1 MTRGGN
7 DSMSISLK
15 KRALQHQF
23 GIKTIR
29 SSFAIRLHETGD
41 VFLKQHRTFVKM
53 APKNFQVLEIP
64 KLPTLSYSASQ
75 VRMEG
80 FLPLADLAPCS
91 EGKIRVTSAK
101 TV

>member
-1 MTRGGN
+1 MTSGGN
-7 DSMSISLK
+7 DSMSKLVL
-15 KRALQHQF
+15 RALQHQF
-23 GIKTIR
+23 GIKTNR

-53 APKNFQVLEIP
+53 APENFQVLEIP

-91 EGKIRVTSAK
+91 KGKIRVTSAK